1 MGKEVVK
8 EISPWGVQSP
18 FLILAAV
25 YFILSLAE
33 LVKRDFTLHGYFAM
47 VATYSLLSGMLMR
60 LFFPATKYLPLHL
73 LTLIALAFPFPLSQV
88 ASMVSLTAVE
98 VWALKDVRSYGSKF
112 PVNLLVLSSPVAGI
126 PAWLAFSITGE
137 MVFLLPPV
145 VMYVLGINVG
155 LFTATLRSKPFF
167 WLRQLPFLILSAFSF
182 FQPLYAV
189 DSLAFSVYF
198 LITAKNFKSPSL
210 LVLASFMASSILSFN
225 DLTHSV
231 LLGLMLPS
239 FVNCVVY
246 SIARYNYGTPGHWFS
261 LSALLASLVSW
272 FAFRELSALLTL
284 ISVATFYALIAH
296 NFHPVSVKLGISVRF
311 LRKPINPEPHSTP

>member
-25 YFILSLAE
+25 YFTLSLAE

-73 LTLIALAFPFPLSQV
+73 LTLVALALPFPLSQV
-88 ASMVSLTAVE
+88 ASMVFLTAVE
-98 VWALKDVRSYGSKF
+98 VWALRDVRSYGSKF

-126 PAWLAFSITGE
+126 FAWLGYYFTGH
-137 MVFLLPPV
+137 VAFLLPPI

-155 LFTATLRSKPFF
+155 LFAATLRSKPFF
-167 WLRQLPFLILSAFSF
+167 WAKQLPFLILSALSF
-182 FQPLYAV
+182 FQPLYAI
-189 DSLAFSVYF
+189 DTFAYSVYF
-198 LITAKNFKSPSL
+198 LATARSFRSPSL
-210 LVLASFMASSILSFN
+210 LVLVSFLASSVLSFEN
-225 DLTHSV
+225 LTHSV

-246 SIARYNYGTPGHWFS
+246 SIARYNYGTPAHWLS

-284 ISVATFYALIAH
+284 ISVVTFYALIVH

-311 LRKPINPEPHSTP
+311 LRKPINPEPNSTP